1 MIVRI
6 YLIVEEGADRVY
18 VQTSFPAWY
27 VKPEGKRSE
36 IYAVDVELPALRLA
50 DQYGSATVVATTGVK
65 GLEVCG
71 RCGRKRPEHNVNLTC
86 ALGGYCIWGTLSKT

>member
-50 DQYGSATVVATTGVK
+50 DQYGERHRGCDYGCQRVGGV
-65 GLEVCG
+65 
-71 RCGRKRPEHNVNLTC
+71 R
-86 ALGGYCIWGTLSKT
+86 ALR